1 MISIRL
7 KKRVFMPDSG
17 PIRVASGTTL
27 NLFVP
32 NCSRKIHCVPGRNGV
47 NFLAKL
53 SQSVLPRIGHPRI
66 FRKYRSPA
74 DFVDCA
80 GYAGNQPH
88 LETSTVNLRTALISL
103 LVLVLGLPIL
113 SVVLTWVAGL
123 LTAMGDTVAA
133 NVLGHINTAVR
144 VLWLAALVGNVVVLA
159 LESLDRSR
167 EE

>member
-1 MISIRL
+1 
-7 KKRVFMPDSG
+7 
-17 PIRVASGTTL
+17 
-27 NLFVP
+27 VP
-32 NCSRKIHCVPGRNGV
+32 NCSRKIHCVPAWNGV
-47 NFLAKL
+47 NFPAKQL
-53 SQSVLPRIGHPRI
+53 QRFLPLNGQSFAYIDSHPCI

-88 LETSTVNLRTALISL
+88 PETTTVNLRTALISL

-123 LTAMGDTVAA
+123 LTAMGDTTAA
-133 NVLGHINTAVR
+133 NALSHINTAVR
-144 VLWLAALVGNVVVLA
+144 VFWLAALVGNVVVLA
-159 LESLDRSR
+159 LESLDHSR